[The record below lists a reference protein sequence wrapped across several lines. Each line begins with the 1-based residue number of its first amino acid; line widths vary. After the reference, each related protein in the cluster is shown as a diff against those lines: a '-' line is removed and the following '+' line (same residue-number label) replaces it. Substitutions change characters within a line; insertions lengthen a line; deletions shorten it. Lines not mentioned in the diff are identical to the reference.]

1 MSSKPV
7 PVEKEKEDVKEE
19 KNTSQSKKN
28 QKKKKGEESNN
39 KDNTITTSTTNTKKK
54 TKKEK
59 EKENSSS
66 DLPPITTLDYLK
78 QYNSTILS
86 RELFPF
92 EREPKK
98 IRVSIISLL
107 PFEFTLCKKTFNQLE
122 PINTISPKEEFLLL
136 AEIGDEFAAVTVKPN
151 TQQIDFLFEFPLK
164 ADQVRLIPFLSLTSP
179 CLTYDISLL
188 FS

>member
-1 MSSKPV
+1 MSSKSV
-7 PVEKEKEDVKEE
+7 PAEKEDVKEE
-19 KNTSQSKKN
+19 KNPSQSKKN
-28 QKKKKGEESNN
+28 PKKKKEESNN
-39 KDNTITTSTTNTKKK
+39 KDNTITTSTTNTKKNKK

-59 EKENSSS
+59 DNNSN
-66 DLPPITTLDYLK
+66 DLHNVTTLDYLK

-122 PINTISPKEEFLLL
+122 PINTISPQEEFLLL

-164 ADQVRLIPFLSLTSP
+164 ADQVSLIPFIYLTSP

>member
-1 MSSKPV
+1 VSSKPV
-7 PVEKEKEDVKEE
+7 PSEKEKEKEDVKEE

-59 EKENSSS
+59 ENNSS

-98 IRVSIISLL
+98 IRVSIISIL

-179 CLTYDISLL
+179 CLTYDISLS